1 MPTWRLTSTPRG
13 STARR
18 KRTHGAVKSLDAP
31 RLLAAFTGLERAG
44 AAKPVRPALAAV
56 LARLGQPSQA
66 SQALEDDLGRGLLD
80 ELAARQDR
88 RLTAAERARVR
99 ELTSEL
105 EKLDKVVESTPKGL
119 DEAQRAKRF
128 EDLKH
133 QRELA
138 SIALGEFQTKLV
150 AVHKVLAGQVATLS
164 EIQAAL
170 PSDAAL
176 VAWVE
181 VSPAGPNA
189 ADPDGE
195 HWGVVVRSARHSG
208 VVALSGTW
216 QGRPL
221 DHERHRAR
229 EPSQVRAASTARCRR
244 GRLDAA
250 ARSASGPEGS
260 TPLTQCLA

>member
-1 MPTWRLTSTPRG
+1 MS
-13 STARR
+13 
-18 KRTHGAVKSLDAP
+18 AVKSLDAGA
-31 RLLAAFTGLERAG
+31 LLAAFTGLERAG

-150 AVHKVLAGQVATLS
+150 AVHKALAGQVATLS

-176 VAWVE
+176 VAWVD
-181 VSPAGPNA
+181 VSPAGRTP
-189 ADPDGE
+189 P
-195 HWGVVVRSARHSG
+195 
-208 VVALSGTW
+208 T
-216 QGRPL
+216 PT
-221 DHERHRAR
+221 
-229 EPSQVRAASTARCRR
+229 ASTGA
-244 GRLDAA
+244 
-250 ARSASGPEGS
+250 
-260 TPLTQCLA
+260 